1 LANGDPEFEK
11 RNIFPRAIS
20 IFGDHRSLFI
30 GMPNDIKCE
39 IVTREQKAG
48 YMDSQLSMFKPDTSF
63 DGTDNFQDI
72 AEITG
77 IAELPELIKRH
88 KAIIGEKFLKSKDG
102 LLFNGEKY
110 GVFNLKFTRFGDD
123 EDPGVELDLFKTD
136 YFTHRVFRSIFHE
149 LKSKNHKISSAGL
162 SDFLSYKPFLTSFGI
177 NTLLICEWKIRR
189 KTATHSGINL
199 PGNPV

>member
-1 LANGDPEFEK
+1 MVKSMVCSTLNLLA
-11 RNIFPRAIS
+11 
-20 IFGDHRSLFI
+20 
-30 GMPNDIKCE
+30 
-39 IVTREQKAG
+39 
-48 YMDSQLSMFKPDTSF
+48 
-63 DGTDNFQDI
+63 
-72 AEITG
+72 
-77 IAELPELIKRH
+77 
-88 KAIIGEKFLKSKDG
+88 
-102 LLFNGEKY
+102 
-110 GVFNLKFTRFGDD
+110 FGDD